1 MLKTENSSQVVARL
15 ENVILVRILAK
26 VLYALSPALSTQ
38 TLILNSI
45 PDHGGSP
52 HTDHVRT
59 NPKVFQE
66 LEARLE

>member
-1 MLKTENSSQVVARL
+1 MLKTENSSQVVACL

-26 VLYALSPALSTQ
+26 VLYALSPALSAQ

-45 PDHGGSP
+45 PDHGASP